1 MTDIFQEV
9 EESLREER
17 AKSLWSRSWPWLL
30 GVFVIAVAAV
40 GGWEAWKWRQ
50 ADVASKASEQY
61 LVALDHASKG
71 ETDAA
76 LAELDKLIE
85 SGPDGYKALAFNVR
99 SALLLDKND
108 LEGARKSLE
117 QAALTGP
124 DEELRALAKLR
135 AAYLSAD
142 SAPLD
147 QLKLQLA
154 GVSDREDTIGFA
166 ARELI
171 AAKAFAVGQTEEARR
186 IYDVLAL
193 APEAPESIRQ
203 RAEIARA
210 LLKAGPGAGQPTPA
224 GAPPTAPAPPSQ
236 TPAPPTPVPGGR

>member
-1 MTDIFQEV
+1 VTDIFQEV
-9 EESLREER
+9 EENLREER

-40 GGWEAWKWRQ
+40 GGWEFWKWRR
-50 ADVASKASEQY
+50 ADTAAKASESY
-61 LVALDHASKG
+61 LTALDHASKG

-76 LAELDKLIE
+76 LAELDKLIK
-85 SGPDGYKALAFNVR
+85 SGPDGYKTLAFNVR

-108 LEGARKSLE
+108 VEGARKSLE
-117 QAALTGP
+117 QAAVTGP
-124 DEELRALAKLR
+124 DEELRALARLR

-142 SAPLD
+142 SSPLD

-171 AAKAFAVGQTEEARR
+171 AAKAFAVGQTQEARK

-210 LLKAGPGAGQPTPA
+210 LLKAGPGAAPPAPA
-224 GAPPTAPAPPSQ
+224 GAPPTVPPQPSQ
-236 TPAPPTPVPGGR
+236 PTAPPTPVPGGR